1 MPGSELPSKAVD
13 PMGQTTGSPPKAGII
28 LATLIIGAAVA
39 NINLAIANVALPS
52 VGRELGASQAQLTMV
67 ASTFTMTLAAS
78 VLYLGAVGDRYGRKM
93 LLLCGAGLSIPVS
106 VLAAWA
112 PNVEVLIGARALG
125 GIAAGM
131 LFPTT
136 LSLIGALWRGSAQT
150 KAIALWSGLG
160 GAAVTVGTLIG
171 GALLASFWWGSVFLF
186 TAPLALVV
194 FIGAFVFLPWNAGE
208 EKRPVDHLGGVLSV
222 IAVAALIS
230 GIQRLPNGW
239 DSGLTILS
247 VVALAAFVLFFL
259 RQRRAPRPLVDL
271 KLASAPSFWVAVV
284 AGMIGFGS
292 LVGALFL
299 GGQFTQLVL
308 SYSPLAGAAAGIPM
322 AVTLVIFSAI
332 GARMIASR
340 GSRATLAIGMATIGA
355 GFLWMIIFWTATA
368 SVFHVLFAYGVLGC
382 GVGLSAAVATRSVVA
397 SLPVTRTGMASAFTD
412 LMRDFGG
419 ALMQAVM
426 GTVLAIVYSDN
437 LVKVIAKLTP
447 AQSAALGDQAA
458 KQITSSAEG
467 AQLVAEHYPPEVAN
481 EILKAAG
488 AAFTQGKGFAYG
500 LALAL
505 VVVAVILVLWKYPA
519 RVAEEKYLAEIAE
532 LSKREVEEYEA
543 TAPAK
548 PA

>member
-1 MPGSELPSKAVD
+1 MASSPGGFLT
-13 PMGQTTGSPPKAGII
+13 MCSPPKAGII
-28 LATLIIGAAVA
+28 LATLILGATVA

-52 VGRELGASQAQLTMV
+52 IGRELGASQTQLTMV

-93 LLLCGAGLSIPVS
+93 LLLCGAGLSIPAS
-106 VLAAWA
+106 MLAAWA

-150 KAIALWSGLG
+150 KAIAIWSGLG
-160 GAAVTVGTLIG
+160 GAAVTVGSLIG
-171 GALLASFWWGSVFLF
+171 GALLANFWWGSVFLF
-186 TAPLALVV
+186 TTPLALVV
-194 FIGAFVFLPWNAGE
+194 LVGALIFLPWNAGE
-208 EKRPVDHLGGVLSV
+208 ENRPVDHLGGVLSV

-230 GIQRLPNGW
+230 GIQRLSGGW
-239 DSGLTILS
+239 NSGLTILF
-247 VVALAAFVLFFL
+247 VVALAAFVLFFI

-271 KLASAPSFWVAVV
+271 KLASAPTFWVAVV
-284 AGMIGFGS
+284 AGTIGFGS

-322 AVTLVIFSAI
+322 AVTLVIFSAV

-382 GVGLSAAVATRSVVA
+382 GIGLSAAVATRSVVA
-397 SLPVTRTGMASAFTD
+397 SLPVTRTGMASAFSD

-447 AQSAALGDQAA
+447 TQSAALGDQAA

-467 AQLVAEHYPPEVAN
+467 AQLVAEQYPPEVAN

-500 LALAL
+500 LALAF

-519 RVAEEKYLAEIAE
+519 RVAEEKYFTEIAE
-532 LSKREVEEYEA
+532 RSKREVEEYEA
-543 TAPAK
+543 TAPGK